1 MLNKLKEMRA
11 LNAFARK
18 QSVGMQHKLMFYW
31 LSMILTVFALVMLLL
46 SAAGTFS
53 KEDDRLNQML
63 KIQLQNSSDHLAEW
77 LDHLTAQGL
86 NMSKEL
92 SREIEAFLTE
102 KGVTLDQLNDHPEL
116 LLELQEDL
124 YAYVNTTLQTVDCS
138 GAYVVIDATAN
149 TDADIASYSRSSL
162 YLRYLSLNAISPV
175 NPSVTYFR
183 GIPDVAWQKGLEL
196 HNRWN
201 LEFNIRRLPGYS
213 ELVYGTVSRPSERYF
228 WTARTQLTDTW
239 ESAMLLCVPIVGNN
253 QTVYGVCGVEVS
265 ALYFQ
270 LSCPATTGQFGSNV
284 TVLAPVQDNRLVL
297 SQGMVGGVSG
307 TYLEGQETFS
317 IHQGR
322 YFNTY
327 LSESG
332 QYIGLQTP
340 ISISK
345 EDAQELQWAVA
356 ILLPQESYAAHSAN
370 LRQTWIIAVLVL
382 LLALLLI
389 AFFLSRRF
397 ARPIVRAL
405 SQLQQG
411 EAAEG
416 TIFSG
421 ISEVDNLAQFL
432 STKEQSLK
440 LAQGELPP
448 NIAEMFDHFAERKA
462 MLTEAER
469 NILRYYIEGH
479 EIAEIPDLAFISMST
494 VRKHNRS
501 IYEKMGVAS
510 RDELMLYIDLFRR
523 CGRLQELL

>member
-183 GIPDVAWQKGLEL
+183 GIPDVA
-196 HNRWN
+196 
-201 LEFNIRRLPGYS
+201 
-213 ELVYGTVSRPSERYF
+213 
-228 WTARTQLTDTW
+228 
-239 ESAMLLCVPIVGNN
+239 
-253 QTVYGVCGVEVS
+253 
-265 ALYFQ
+265 
-270 LSCPATTGQFGSNV
+270 
-284 TVLAPVQDNRLVL
+284 
-297 SQGMVGGVSG
+297 
-307 TYLEGQETFS
+307 
-317 IHQGR
+317 
-322 YFNTY
+322 
-327 LSESG
+327 
-332 QYIGLQTP
+332 
-340 ISISK
+340 
-345 EDAQELQWAVA
+345 
-356 ILLPQESYAAHSAN
+356 
-370 LRQTWIIAVLVL
+370 
-382 LLALLLI
+382 
-389 AFFLSRRF
+389 
-397 ARPIVRAL
+397 
-405 SQLQQG
+405 
-411 EAAEG
+411 
-416 TIFSG
+416 
-421 ISEVDNLAQFL
+421 
-432 STKEQSLK
+432 
-440 LAQGELPP
+440 
-448 NIAEMFDHFAERKA
+448 
-462 MLTEAER
+462 
-469 NILRYYIEGH
+469 
-479 EIAEIPDLAFISMST
+479 
-494 VRKHNRS
+494 
-501 IYEKMGVAS
+501 
-510 RDELMLYIDLFRR
+510 
-523 CGRLQELL
+523 